1 MLWSQTLIPTLR
13 EAPADAEILS
23 HKLLLRAGLI
33 RKLAGGVYTF
43 LPLGLRSLRKVEQ
56 IIREEMDRAGAIE
69 VLMPALQPKEIWEQS
84 GRAETAK
91 DVLCKVK
98 DRANREW
105 FLSPTAEEVITTL
118 AANEINSYR
127 QLPKN
132 FYQVSTKFRDEI
144 RPRFGLMR
152 AKEFIM
158 KDAYSFD
165 TADEGTMASYKK
177 MYDAYTRIFA
187 RCGLKAF
194 PVEADTGVIGGN
206 YSHEFMVPAETG
218 ENEVAF
224 CEACG
229 YAANVEKATS
239 GIPKTAARE
248 VGALPEKFATP
259 GVVTIEALSKEPYK
273 VPANRQIK
281 TLVYIADSKP
291 IIILIRGDDQLN
303 ETKLMAK
310 TGAVAVR
317 PATEGEIFILL
328 GAKPG
333 SLGAVYMS
341 FEHWGNIAS
350 DVRQKM
356 LDLRKS
362 HKWDDVN
369 IIADERLRGA
379 NDMTTGANEDGFHL
393 KNVSIERDIKVTSWF
408 DLRTVAAGEPC
419 AKCGKPLKIR
429 RAIEVGHVFKLG
441 TKYSEKLN
449 ATFLDVDGSRKPAV
463 MGCYGIGVTRTLQ
476 AVIEQCNDKD
486 GVIWP
491 LSVAPYLVCITPLAV
506 APESEPMKSA
516 EKIYAELTAK
526 GVEVILDDRDERPG
540 VKFKDS
546 ELVGFPV
553 RIGIGEKSLAKG
565 EVEIKPR
572 NGALQAV
579 KIEAAVETVMNLLK
593 AGGG

>member
-1 MLWSQTLIPTLR
+1 MRWTQTLIPTLR
-13 EAPADAEILS
+13 EAPADAEIVS

-43 LPLGLRSLRKVEQ
+43 LPLGLRALRKVEK

-69 VLMPALQPKEIWEQS
+69 VLMPALQPPEIWQQS
-84 GRAETAK
+84 GRYETASNVLFKLK
-91 DVLCKVK
+91 DSG
-98 DRANREW
+98 NREW
-105 FLSPTAEEVITTL
+105 VLSPTAEEVITTL

-132 FYQVSTKFRDEI
+132 FYQISVKFRDEI

-165 TADEGTMASYKK
+165 TTDEGAMASYKK
-177 MYDAYTRIFA
+177 MYDAYTKIFA

-229 YAANVEKATS
+229 YAANIEKATS

-248 VGALPEKFATP
+248 IGAAIEKFATP

-281 TLVYIADSKP
+281 TLVYIAGSKP
-291 IIILIRGDDQLN
+291 ILILIRGDDQLN
-303 ETKLMAK
+303 ETKLLAK

-317 PATEGEIFILL
+317 PATVEEIVPLL

-333 SLGAVYMS
+333 SLGAVVNVS
-341 FEHWGNIAS
+341 T
-350 DVRQKM
+350 DVK
-356 LDLRKS
+356 
-362 HKWDDVN
+362 VF
-369 IIADERLRGA
+369 ADERLRGA

-393 KNVSIERDIKVTSWF
+393 KNISIERDIKVTEWF
-408 DLRTVAAGEPC
+408 DLRTVNAGEPC
-419 AKCGKPLKIR
+419 AKCAKPLKIQ

-441 TKYSEKLN
+441 TKYSEALN
-449 ATFLDVDGSRKPAV
+449 ATFLDTDGSRKPSV

-476 AVIEQCNDKD
+476 AVIEQGNDKD
-486 GVIWP
+486 GIIWP
-491 LSVAPYLVCITPLAV
+491 LSVAPYTVCITPLAV
-506 APESEPMKSA
+506 APESEVMRLA
-516 EKIYAELTAK
+516 EKFYAELSEK
-526 GVEVILDDRDERPG
+526 NVDVILDDRDERPG

-546 ELVGFPV
+546 ELVGFPI

-572 NGALQAV
+572 NGVLQAA
-579 KIEAAVETVMNLLK
+579 KIEDAISVVMKLLTL
-593 AGGG
+593 